1 MLASNQD
8 LTEAAALIL
17 LNGLPR
23 IGPILCCRLLARF
36 GGRAQRIF
44 QASRM
49 ELLSVR
55 SSLRRMLWALWKKI
69 LACFAKKEGLK
80 LSEIANL
87 SGESIAQVNV
97 TVVQLELK
105 HCLSK
110 NMDGRYEAKI
120 G

>member
-1 MLASNQD
+1 MLS
-8 LTEAAALIL
+8 
-17 LNGLPR
+17 
-23 IGPILCCRLLARF
+23 LAR
-36 GGRAQRIF
+36 
-44 QASRM
+44 
-49 ELLSVR
+49 
-55 SSLRRMLWALWKKI
+55 SLRGPSTKDLPSVTHGITFGSFKPAENALSPLEKI

>member
-8 LTEAAALIL
+8 LTEAAALML

-23 IGPILCCRLLARF
+23 IGPILCRRLLARF

-55 SSLRRMLWALWKKI
+55 GLGEDRLEKI

-110 NMDGRYEAKI
+110 NTDGRYEAKI